1 MVEALLRDP
10 SCEFWSEVRKSYRK
24 KISLFC
30 SYCGK
35 GDTSIANTHDADLL
49 LDELDHLITSDNVH
63 EVVIPAE
70 VVHESVNRIDGGSLF
85 SDHVIKAPAMLHLF
99 LAKFITAILYHGYIP
114 SALWDAILLP
124 IPKGHKAQSD
134 SSSGVALAS
143 CVSKVLE
150 WCIILTW
157 SQLNTL

>member
-1 MVEALLRDP
+1 MVEALLRNP
-10 SCEFWSEVRKSYRK
+10 SREFWSEVRKSYRK

-70 VVHESVNRIDGGSLF
+70 DRV
-85 SDHVIKAPAMLHLF
+85 
-99 LAKFITAILYHGYIP
+99 
-114 SALWDAILLP
+114 DAGIMR
-124 IPKGHKAQSD
+124 QY
-134 SSSGVALAS
+134 
-143 CVSKVLE
+143 
-150 WCIILTW
+150 
-157 SQLNTL
+157 